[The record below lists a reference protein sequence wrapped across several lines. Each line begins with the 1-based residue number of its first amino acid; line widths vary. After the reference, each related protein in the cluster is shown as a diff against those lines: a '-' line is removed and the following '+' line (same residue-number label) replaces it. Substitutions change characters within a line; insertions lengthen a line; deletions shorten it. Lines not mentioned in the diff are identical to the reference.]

1 MSEPDDDA
9 GSEPLPPA
17 YLAARLLVL
26 VVFVGLA
33 TAVVALAVATG
44 AAADLFD
51 GLRSVDQ
58 WAEDVWPF

>member
-1 MSEPDDDA
+1 M
-9 GSEPLPPA
+9 
-17 YLAARLLVL
+17 
-26 VVFVGLA
+26 VFVGLA